1 VRRLK
6 GKRYWLVGASEGL
19 GRSLAVKLA
28 RAGAEVIVSAR
39 SADRLADLVAELGAP
54 ARAVAVDVSD
64 RASVEA
70 AAAEVGDIDG
80 VVYLAGVY
88 WPQPAQRWDA
98 AQVEAMCDINFTG
111 CARVIGAVIGPMVAR
126 NAGHI
131 VITGSL
137 SAYRGL
143 PGAIGYAASKAGTLA
158 LAESMQADLRGTGV
172 AVQVANPGFIRTRLT
187 DKNDFS
193 MPFIMEPDAA
203 AQVMFDFMRTDRFK
217 IAFPTAFGLF
227 FRASNLFPDWLYYR
241 VFRGG

>member
-88 WPQPAQRWDA
+88 WPQSAPKWNA

-111 CARVIGAVIGPMVAR
+111 CARVVGAVIGPMVAR
-126 NAGHI
+126 NSGHI

-158 LAESMQADLRGTGV
+158 LAESMHADLRGTGV

-241 VFRGG
+241 VFKGG

>member
-1 VRRLK
+1 MRRLK

-88 WPQPAQRWDA
+88 WPQSAPKWNA

-111 CARVIGAVIGPMVAR
+111 
-126 NAGHI
+126 
-131 VITGSL
+131 
-137 SAYRGL
+137 
-143 PGAIGYAASKAGTLA
+143 
-158 LAESMQADLRGTGV
+158 
-172 AVQVANPGFIRTRLT
+172 
-187 DKNDFS
+187 
-193 MPFIMEPDAA
+193 
-203 AQVMFDFMRTDRFK
+203 
-217 IAFPTAFGLF
+217 
-227 FRASNLFPDWLYYR
+227 
-241 VFRGG
+241 